1 MKCFNHSK
9 IKLLILFFLFS
20 SLKMLAQNGTVT
32 GTVKDAAGTP
42 LTDASVVVQAGKLGT
57 RTTAD
62 GKFSLSVPAG
72 TYMLI
77 ASFTGKS
84 LTQKQVT
91 LAAGEAVSM
100 DFTLA
105 DAGDLE
111 GILVIGSRTPRRV
124 STETASPAA
133 NVTCF

>member
-20 SLKMLAQNGTVT
+20 SLNMLAQNGTVT

-62 GKFSLSVPAG
+62 GKFSLSFITLLPYVS
-72 TYMLI
+72 YWLI
-77 ASFTGKS
+77 G
-84 LTQKQVT
+84 T
-91 LAAGEAVSM
+91 LALR
-100 DFTLA
+100 D
-105 DAGDLE
+105 
-111 GILVIGSRTPRRV
+111 RTR
-124 STETASPAA
+124 
-133 NVTCF
+133 